1 MFSRVRVAAAL
12 VVTALLITPMVARAQ
27 SPATAGDAAAFIGT
41 WALSLESPMGPLD
54 IDLILTTEGE
64 GVVGEL
70 GGGPLPMSKVT
81 DISKVMDN
89 LVLNFEL
96 DAQGMLVPATV
107 TLTPDGD
114 GLTVNFSIADGQFMM
129 DGTGTKK

>member
-1 MFSRVRVAAAL
+1 
-12 VVTALLITPMVARAQ
+12 
-27 SPATAGDAAAFIGT
+27 
-41 WALSLESPMGPLD
+41 MGPLD